1 MSSTNGLKRISAT
14 SISNTGLIRLGN
26 NLNPGTSGQVIKSN
40 GDIDGASWEDETPHT
55 NERLTMGT
63 NISLQSGNTFYDGS
77 VAETINGATF
87 TEGSGIEID
96 NNEISSL
103 NNYFKDSSTGKIYK
117 LLRPLDFNMDNDSGG
132 YNRLVVADTGQEG
145 AVQNFGTNAT
155 QIYSY
160 FEIPN
165 GYRFTGYY
173 IHLTDSAG
181 NLVGT
186 TPTSSFFTQA
196 GYKAIDNKLVR
207 VGSGGSNGYNNFI
220 DISSVV
226 INNGHNSGWVKG
238 NPMYQGVIMLYKLY
252 WSSAEYIGG
261 GYVEFSKI

>member
-1 MSSTNGLKRISAT
+1 MSSINGIKKVSAT
-14 SISNTGLIRLGN
+14 SILNTGLIRLGN
-26 NLNPGTSGQVIKSN
+26 NLNTGTAGQVIKSN
-40 GDIDGASWEDETPHT
+40 GNINGASWEDEAPHT
-55 NERLTMGT
+55 NERLTMGN

-145 AVQNFGTNAT
+145 AVQNFGSNAT

-173 IHLTDSAG
+173 IHLTDSSG
-181 NLVGT
+181 NAVGT
-186 TPTSSFFTQA
+186 TPASNFFTQA

-207 VGSGGSNGYNNFI
+207 VGSGGN
-220 DISSVV
+220 
-226 INNGHNSGWVKG
+226 
-238 NPMYQGVIMLYKLY
+238 
-252 WSSAEYIGG
+252 
-261 GYVEFSKI
+261 